1 MAIIP
6 QFYKNAVVSIGIKK
20 PNDHI
25 VWMGT
30 GFFMT
35 RRADDQ
41 GNVRPFLVT
50 NKHVFQG
57 KSSIVIRMK
66 EKGTE
71 NLKEIDAPIVKDDGT
86 PTYVL
91 HPQNDIDIAVLPLN
105 GSFITTNNLEFPSF
119 DIDVNAMTSSEL
131 RDNGVEEGTLIYMLG
146 YTMGLVNQSSSRPI
160 CRLGCIARIN
170 SGAT

>member
-71 NLKEIDAPIVKDDGT
+71 NLKE
-86 PTYVL
+86 
-91 HPQNDIDIAVLPLN
+91 
-105 GSFITTNNLEFPSF
+105 
-119 DIDVNAMTSSEL
+119 
-131 RDNGVEEGTLIYMLG
+131 
-146 YTMGLVNQSSSRPI
+146 
-160 CRLGCIARIN
+160 
-170 SGAT
+170 